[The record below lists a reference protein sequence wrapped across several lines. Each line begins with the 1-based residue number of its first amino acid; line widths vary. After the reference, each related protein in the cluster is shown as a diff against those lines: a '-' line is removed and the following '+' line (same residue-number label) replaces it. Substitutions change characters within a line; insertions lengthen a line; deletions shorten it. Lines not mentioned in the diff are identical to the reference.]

1 MTLRSSGSASLH
13 RLRNEAAYAVRHGPL
28 VMSEAS
34 LAFRFVLAVLATW
47 RIVHL
52 LASEPGPQ
60 GSIAQVRA
68 RLEGT
73 WAGKV
78 VGCFGCTS
86 LWIAIPFAFY
96 VGGGATDV
104 LLAWLALSGGAF
116 LLERTGPEPVVIER
130 IVDTSE
136 KESND
141 GMLRPATVDPEPT
154 ATAGGERTA
163 GR

>member
-1 MTLRSSGSASLH
+1 
-13 RLRNEAAYAVRHGPL
+13 
-28 VMSEAS
+28 MSEAS
-34 LAFRFVLAVLATW
+34 LALRFVLAVLATW
-47 RIVHL
+47 RIAHL
-52 LASEPGPQ
+52 LASEAGPH
-60 GSIAQVRA
+60 GTIARVRA

-73 WAGKV
+73 WAGNV

-86 LWIAIPFAFY
+86 LWIAMPFAFY
-96 VGGGATDV
+96 VGGRTTDV

-130 IVDTSE
+130 IVDTNE

-154 ATAGGERTA
+154 AIASGERTA